1 VINLRG
7 VFPIS
12 IVALCAALVLAGC
25 RGPHVEIRKPVV
37 VTEAVTNAV
46 FRNSLAGYL
55 GNSFVE
61 GNRIT
66 RLRNGDEIFPA
77 MLKAIAAA
85 TNTISFENYIW
96 DSGRVSDRFI
106 AVLTERAR
114 AGVEVRVITDA
125 LGSEIDPGDVRLL
138 RKHGVKYRSYNRLR
152 LHNPLSY
159 NVRNHHKIL
168 VVDGAVGFTG
178 GVCIADEWSG
188 NARYKDEWRDTHFRV
203 EGPVVAQLQRAFASS
218 WLRTDGEVLFG
229 EKFYPTIEPQGDA
242 LAQAFHS
249 SAEGPREATRGV
261 FLASIAA
268 ARKSIRI
275 AHSYFVPDGL
285 SRRALVEARQRGVRV
300 EIIVPSTIDAAVV
313 RSAGR
318 SLWPDLLRA
327 GVEIHEYGPAMY
339 HCKILIIDDV
349 FVVAGSSNFDE
360 RSFHINEEANINVL
374 NATLAQVLIADF
386 EQDKAQSKHITYE
399 DFKRTPWYQRTY
411 EWMWG
416 LLRSQF

>member
-1 VINLRG
+1 MINLRG
-7 VFPIS
+7 VALIPI
-12 IVALCAALVLAGC
+12 IVLCAALLLVGC
-25 RGPHVEIRKPVV
+25 RGPHVEIRKPIVV
-37 VTEAVTNAV
+37 AEAVTNVV

-55 GNSFVE
+55 GNPFVD

-77 MLKAIAAA
+77 MLKALAAA

-106 AVLTERAR
+106 AVLNERAR

-125 LGSEIDPGDVRLL
+125 LGSEIDPGDIRLL
-138 RKHGVKYRSYNRLR
+138 RAHGVMYRSYNRLR
-152 LHNPLSY
+152 LYSPLSY

-168 VVDGAVGFTG
+168 VIDGAIGFTG

-203 EGPVVAQLQRAFASS
+203 EGPVVSQLQRAFAAS

-229 EKFYPTIEPQGDA
+229 EKFYPALESKGDVV
-242 LAQAFHS
+242 AQAFHS

-261 FLASIAA
+261 FLGAIAA

-275 AHSYFVPDGL
+275 AHSYFVPDNL
-285 SRRALVEARQRGVRV
+285 SRQALVEAQQRGVRV
-300 EIIVPSTIDAAVV
+300 EVIVPSTIDAAVV

-339 HCKILIIDDV
+339 HCKLLIIDDV
-349 FVVAGSSNFDE
+349 FVVAGSANFDE

-374 NATLAQVLIADF
+374 DAGLAAILINDF
-386 EQDKAQSKHITYE
+386 EQDKAQSKRITYD
-399 DFKRTPWYQRTY
+399 DFKRTPWYQRAY
-411 EWMWG
+411 ESMWG
-416 LLRSQF
+416 LMRSQF

>member
-7 VFPIS
+7 VSPIS
-12 IVALCAALVLAGC
+12 IIALCALLLVGC
-25 RGPHVEIRKPVV
+25 RGPHVEIRKAIVAP
-37 VTEAVTNAV
+37 EAVTNVV

-55 GNSFVE
+55 GNPFVG
-61 GNRIT
+61 GNQIT

-125 LGSEIDPGDVRLL
+125 LGSEINPRDVRLL
-138 RKHGVKYRSYNRLR
+138 RAQGIEYRSYNRLQI
-152 LHNPLSY
+152 HNPLAY

-168 VVDGAVGFTG
+168 VIDGRVGFTG

-203 EGPVVAQLQRAFASS
+203 EGPVVAQLQRAFAAS

-229 EKFYPTIEPQGDA
+229 EKFYPAIESKGDM

-318 SLWPDLLRA
+318 SLWPELLRA
-327 GVEIHEYGPAMY
+327 GVDIHEYGPAMY
-339 HCKILIIDDV
+339 HCKILIIDDI

-374 NATLAQVLIADF
+374 DAKLAQFLIADF
-386 EQDKAQSKHITYE
+386 EQDKAKSTHITYE

-416 LLRSQF
+416 LMRAQF